1 MALTKVN
8 SVGIATGI
16 SLTGIT
22 TPQDAKIGTGI
33 TLSTDG
39 HVY

>member
-22 TPQDAKIGTGI
+22 TTQD
-33 TLSTDG
+33 LSLI
-39 HVY
+39 HI

>member
-22 TPQDAKIGTGI
+22 TTQDTKVGSGI
-33 TLSTDG
+33 TLSPDG
-39 HVY
+39 NV